1 MLSSIFFAPKNG
13 SVCAL
18 SLQPG
23 TAQWLA
29 IVLRRHFQFPTP
41 LEIDLICLYGQK
53 LIADFEFFANK
64 AISGSFG
71 VKNSQNFLKIAK
83 KFLTVPK
90 FAKN

>member
-29 IVLRRHFQFPTP
+29 IVLRRHFQFPNP
-41 LEIDLICLYGQK
+41 LGIDLLCLNSPK
-53 LIADFEFFANK
+53 LIAWRRK
-64 AISGSFG
+64 
-71 VKNSQNFLKIAK
+71 
-83 KFLTVPK
+83 
-90 FAKN
+90 